1 MAVFR
6 VEKNTNYT
14 TMSNVHLRDTRLSLK
29 AIGLLSKILSLPE
42 DWDYTIPGLAA
53 ICKEGKDAIRSAL
66 EELEATGYIE
76 RRQTHAADGSFAGNE
91 YLVHEEPICADG
103 APLSENPLTAFPLT
117 ENPPELNKDR
127 LSKDL
132 NNPPTPQTGGGED
145 ESGTDEP
152 EKSVPKWK
160 PERFEAFWDFYG
172 YKVGRKKA
180 VRAWDKLK
188 PSDKLLARMGR
199 ALELQKQSPQWT
211 KDGGQ
216 FRPHPSTWLNG
227 AEWENELPASPPPAA
242 GNTGGYEVW
251 N

>member
-14 TMSNVHLRDTRLSLK
+14 TMSNIHLRDTRLSLK

-76 RRQTHAADGSFAGNE
+76 RRQTHAPDGSFAGNE
-91 YLVHEEPICADG
+91 YIVHEEPICAEI
-103 APLSENPLTAFPLT
+103 APLSGNPSTGNPLTG
-117 ENPPELNKDR
+117 NPPELNKDIP
-127 LSKDL
+127 SIDL
-132 NNPPTPQTGGGED
+132 NNPPTPQTGEGEPAETD
-145 ESGTDEP
+145 DEP
-152 EKSVPKWK
+152 EKSKPKWK
-160 PERFEAFWDFYG
+160 PERFEAFWDYYG

-180 VRAWDKLK
+180 VRAWDRLK
-188 PSDKLLARMGR
+188 PSDKLLAIMGR
-199 ALELQKQSPQWT
+199 ALEIQKASPQWT

-216 FRPHPSTWLNG
+216 YRPHPSTWLNG
-227 AEWENELPASPPPAA
+227 AGWEDDLQAAPPLPD
-242 GNTGGYEVW
+242 NRGGYEQW